1 MNTAGDSADRL
12 ISLYLDGVEHAFR
25 IAGAGAKNIAVMIYA
40 MLDEQSKI
48 AGKTNLKNMLKT
60 EKELKIYSFKAED
73 MEEFAKRADNYGIL
87 YCVLTKK
94 KDGKLDGIVDV
105 MIKEE
110 DAHRVNRIVEKFNFA
125 DVDTASIAREL
136 EKEKNKEVEK
146 KSEEEILVDDILS
159 SPTEE
164 QEQQIYNELS
174 PSFENTEEKSQS
186 EISLNTKSNEKNKIK
201 NKEEKRSVREE
212 LKEIEKEVKQRE
224 AEKAKERDE
233 IVIENTPIME
243 KEKEKKEPKHL
254 KEKEKQKPKHF
265 KEPKHLDN
273 TKRRK
278 KKKSKKKER

>member
-25 IAGAGAKNIAVMIYA
+25 IAGAGAKNIAVMLYA

-73 MEEFAKRADNYGIL
+73 MAEFAKRAENYGIL

-136 EKEKNKEVEK
+136 EKEKNKEAEK

-159 SPTEE
+159 NPTEE

-186 EISLNTKSNEKNKIK
+186 EISLNTKSNEKSKIK

-224 AEKAKERDE
+224 AEKAKERDN
-233 IVIENTPIME
+233 IVIENPTPT
-243 KEKEKKEPKHL
+243 EKEKKEPKHF
-254 KEKEKQKPKHF
+254 KEKEKKKPKHF
-265 KEPKHLDN
+265 KEPKHLDKN
-273 TKRRK
+273 KRKK